1 MSEMGL
7 KLTREEKEMLD
18 GKQGKATRKAMEI
31 ITTLGEIYGAERL
44 IPVSSVQI
52 AGVSYHNLGE
62 AGLEYLSEMAEDG
75 RTRVLTTL
83 NPAGMDLSEWKKHGI
98 SEDFAKNQ
106 QRVIDAYEKMGVIT
120 TCTCTP
126 YLIGNLPHYGE
137 HIAWAESSAV
147 CFSNSVIG
155 ALTNREGGPSAL
167 ASALTGKTAEYGLHL
182 QENRVAQVKYEVKT
196 ELADTDDFGLLG
208 HVIGARTGKTI
219 PYITGIDFATTEQL
233 KSFSASVA
241 TYGGVAI
248 FHMEGI
254 TPNRTTI
261 PEKIEVITR
270 DDLNGA
276 RTELDDEGAEID
288 FISIGCPHASIK
300 EIATI
305 SEMLDGKQV
314 ADGKTVWITTAK
326 PTKDLAIM
334 MGFYDKIEKAGAF
347 LVADA
352 CCAVAPLKGRFT
364 GLMTDSAKACFYA
377 RGKNKFK
384 TEIRTIEECIKEAV
398 S

>member
-1 MSEMGL
+1 MGL
-7 KLTREEKEMLD
+7 ELTKEEKEMLD
-18 GKQGKATRKAMEI
+18 GKHGKATRKAIEI

-98 SEDFAKNQ
+98 SEDFAENQ
-106 QRVIDAYEKMGVIT
+106 QRVVDAFKKMGVIT

-167 ASALTGKTAEYGLHL
+167 ASALTGKTAEYGMHL
-182 QENRVAQVKYEVKT
+182 QKNRVAQVKYEIKT
-196 ELADTDDFGLLG
+196 ELNDNDDYGLLG
-208 HVIGARTGKTI
+208 YVIGVRTGKTI
-219 PYITGIDFATTEQL
+219 PYITGINHATTEQL

-254 TPNRTTI
+254 TPNRTPI
-261 PEKIEVITR
+261 PEKIEVVTR

-288 FISIGCPHASIK
+288 FISVGCPHASIK
-300 EIATI
+300 EIATVA
-305 SEMLDGKQV
+305 EMLDGKQV
-314 ADGKTVWITTAK
+314 TAGKTVWITTAK

-334 MGFYDKIEKAGAF
+334 MGFYDTIEKAGAF

-352 CCAVAPLKGRFT
+352 CCAVAPLEGRFT

-384 TEIRTIEECIKEAV
+384 TEIRSVEECIKEAV

>member
-1 MSEMGL
+1 MVLE
-7 KLTREEKEMLD
+7 LTTEEKEMLK
-18 GKQGKATRKAMEI
+18 GKHGKATRKAMEI
-31 ITTLGEIYGAERL
+31 ITTLGEIYDAKRL

-52 AGVSYHNLGE
+52 AGVSYDNLGE

-75 RTRVLTTL
+75 QTRVLTTL
-83 NPAGMDLSEWKKHGI
+83 NPAGMDMLEWEKHGI
-98 SEDFAKNQ
+98 SPDFAEKQ
-106 QRVIDAYEKMGVIT
+106 QRVVDAFERMGVVT

-147 CFSNSVIG
+147 CFANSVVG
-155 ALTNREGGPSAL
+155 AFTNREGGPSAL
-167 ASALTGKTAEYGLHL
+167 AAALTGRTAEYGLHL
-182 QENRVAQVKYEVKT
+182 EENRKAQVKYEVQA
-196 ELADTDDFGLLG
+196 ELKDTDDFGLLG
-208 HVIGARTGKTI
+208 QIIGNRTGKTI
-219 PYITGIDFATTEQL
+219 PYITGISKASTEEL

-261 PEKIEVITR
+261 PDKTEIVTDE
-270 DDLNGA
+270 DLKAA
-276 RTELDDEGAEID
+276 RTQLDDEGAEID
-288 FISIGCPHASIK
+288 FISVGCPHASIK
-300 EIATI
+300 EIAQI
-305 SEMLDGKQV
+305 AEMLDGKNV
-314 ADGKTVWITTAK
+314 TEGKTVWITTAK
-326 PTKDLAIM
+326 PTKDLAVK
-334 MGFYDKIEKAGAF
+334 MGYYDKIEKSGAF

-352 CCAVAPLKGRFT
+352 CCAVAPLKGRFK

-384 TEIRTIEECIKEAV
+384 TEIRTVEECIKEAI

>member
-1 MSEMGL
+1 MGL
-7 KLTREEKEMLD
+7 KLTKEEKEMLD

-288 FISIGCPHASIK
+288 FISVGCPHASIK

>member
-1 MSEMGL
+1 MGL
-7 KLTREEKEMLD
+7 ILAPEEKEMLE
-18 GKQGKATRKAMEI
+18 GKHGKATRKAMEI
-31 ITTLGEIYGAERL
+31 ITTLGEIYGAKRL
-44 IPVSSVQI
+44 IPVASVQI

-62 AGLEYLSEMAEDG
+62 AGLEYLSEIAEDG
-75 RTRVLTTL
+75 RVRVLTTL
-83 NPAGMDLSEWKKHGI
+83 NPAGMDMLEWKKHGI
-98 SEDFAKNQ
+98 SEDFAVNQ
-106 QRVIDAYEKMGVIT
+106 ERVIDAFERMGVIT

-147 CFSNSVIG
+147 CFANSVIG

-167 ASALTGKTAEYGLHL
+167 ATALTGKTAEYGFHL
-182 QENRVAQVKYEVKT
+182 EENRVARVKYDVQA
-196 ELADTDDFGLLG
+196 ELKDTDDFGLLG
-208 HVIGARTGKTI
+208 QVIGTRTGKTI
-219 PYITGIDFATTEQL
+219 PYITGVEKASTEEL
-233 KSFSASVA
+233 KSFCASVA

-254 TPNRTTI
+254 TPNKTPI
-261 PEKIEVITR
+261 PDKTEVVTD
-270 DDLNGA
+270 DDLRAA
-276 RTELDDEGAEID
+276 RVELDDDGTIID
-288 FISIGCPHASIK
+288 FISVGCPHASIK
-300 EIATI
+300 EIAEI
-305 SEMLDGKQV
+305 AEMLDGKKV

-326 PTKDLAIM
+326 PTKDLAIK
-334 MGFYDKIEKAGAF
+334 MGYYDKIENAGAF

-352 CCAVAPLKGRFT
+352 CCAVAPLKGKFS

-384 TEIRTIEECIKEAV
+384 TEIRTIEQCIKEAI

>member
-1 MSEMGL
+1 MGL
-7 KLTREEKEMLD
+7 ELSQEEKEMLD
-18 GKQGKATRKAMEI
+18 GKQGRATQKAMEI
-31 ITTLGEIYGAERL
+31 ITTLGEIYGAQRL

-62 AGLEYLSEMAEDG
+62 AGLEYLAEMAEDG

-98 SEDFAKNQ
+98 SEDFAINQ
-106 QRVIDAYEKMGVIT
+106 QRVVDAFEKMGVIT

-126 YLIGNLPHYGE
+126 YLIGNLPHFGE

-167 ASALTGKTAEYGLHL
+167 ASALTGRTAEYGLHL
-182 QENRVAQVKYEVKT
+182 QENRIAEVKYEIKT
-196 ELADTDDFGLLG
+196 ELSETDDFGLLG
-208 HVIGARTGKTI
+208 QVIGERTGKTI
-219 PYITGIDFATTEQL
+219 PYITGIKYTTTEEL

-261 PEKIEVITR
+261 PEKTEIVTR
-270 DDLNGA
+270 EDLNKA
-276 RTELDDEGAEID
+276 RDALDDEDAEID
-288 FISIGCPHASIK
+288 FISVGCPHASIK
-300 EIATI
+300 EIAAVA
-305 SEMLDGKQV
+305 ELLDGKKV
-314 ADGKTVWITTAK
+314 TDGKTVWITTAK
-326 PTKDLAIM
+326 PTKDLAIK

-352 CCAVAPLKGRFT
+352 CCAVAPLEGRFT

-384 TEIRTIEECIKEAV
+384 TEIRTVDECIKEAV

>member
-1 MSEMGL
+1 MGL

>member
-7 KLTREEKEMLD
+7 ELTKEEKDMLE

-31 ITTLGEIYGAERL
+31 ITTLGEIYGAKRL

-83 NPAGMDLSEWKKHGI
+83 NPAGMDMEEWKKHGI
-98 SEDFAKNQ
+98 SEDFALNQ
-106 QRVIDAYEKMGVIT
+106 QRVVDAFEKMGVIT

-126 YLIGNLPHYGE
+126 YLIGNLPHFGE

-167 ASALTGKTAEYGLHL
+167 ASALTGRTAEYGLHL
-182 QENRVAQVKYEVKT
+182 QENRVAQVKYEVQT
-196 ELADTDDFGLLG
+196 ELDQTDDFGLLG
-208 HVIGARTGKTI
+208 HVIGERTGKAI
-219 PYITGIDFATTEQL
+219 PYITGISHANTEHL

-261 PEKIEVITR
+261 PEKTEIVTR
-270 DDLNGA
+270 EDLNGA
-276 RTELDDEGAEID
+276 RTILDDIDADID
-288 FISIGCPHASIK
+288 FISVGCPHASIQ

-305 SEMLDGKQV
+305 ADMLDGKQV
-314 ADGKTVWITTAK
+314 TEGKTVWITTAK
-326 PTKDLAIM
+326 PTKDLAM
-334 MGFYDKIEKAGAF
+334 KMGFYDKIEKAGAF

-364 GLMTDSAKACFYA
+364 GLMTDSAKACYYA
-377 RGKNKFK
+377 RGKNNFK
-384 TEIRTIEECIKEAV
+384 TEIRTVEECIKEAV

>member
-1 MSEMGL
+1 MGL
-7 KLTREEKEMLD
+7 ELTSEEKMMLD
-18 GKQGKATRKAMEI
+18 GKHGKATRKAMEI
-31 ITTLGEIYGAERL
+31 ITTLGEIYGAKRL

-62 AGLEYLSEMAEDG
+62 AGLEYLEEMAEDG
-75 RTRVLTTL
+75 RTKVLTTL
-83 NPAGMDLSEWKKHGI
+83 NPAGMDLEEWKKHGI
-98 SEDFAKNQ
+98 SEDFAKKQ
-106 QRVIDAYEKMGVIT
+106 QRVVDIFEKMGVVT

-167 ASALTGKTAEYGLHL
+167 ASSLTGRTAEYGLHL
-182 QENRVAQVKYEVKT
+182 QENRIAEVKYEVQSKLT
-196 ELADTDDFGLLG
+196 KPYDFGLLG
-208 HVIGARTGKTI
+208 YVIGERTGKTI
-219 PYITGIDFATTEQL
+219 PYITGISKATTEDL

-241 TYGGVAI
+241 TYGGVAL

-261 PEKIEVITR
+261 PTKTELVTE
-270 DDLNGA
+270 DDLN
-276 RTELDDEGAEID
+276 RVRIQLDDKEVDID

-300 EIATI
+300 EIGRIA
-305 SEMLDGKQV
+305 EMLDGKKV

-326 PTKDLAIM
+326 PTKDIAM
-334 MGFYDKIEKAGAF
+334 KMGYYDKIEKAGAF

-352 CCAVAPLKGRFT
+352 CCAVAPLKGKFK

-377 RGKNKFK
+377 RGKNNFK
-384 TEIRTIEECIKEAV
+384 TEIRTVEECIQEAI

>member
-1 MSEMGL
+1 MVLE
-7 KLTREEKEMLD
+7 LTPEEREMLD
-18 GKQGKATRKAMEI
+18 GKHGKATRKAMEI
-31 ITTLGEIYGAERL
+31 ITALGEIYGAKRL

-52 AGVSYHNLGE
+52 AGVSYDNLGE

-75 RTRVLTTL
+75 QTMVLTTL
-83 NPAGMDLSEWKKHGI
+83 NPAGMDMLEWKKHGI
-98 SEDFAKNQ
+98 SPDFAEMQ
-106 QRVIDAYEKMGVIT
+106 QRVVDAFEKMGVVT

-147 CFSNSVIG
+147 CFANSVVG
-155 ALTNREGGPSAL
+155 AFTNREGGPSAL
-167 ASALTGKTAEYGLHL
+167 AAALTGRTAEYGLHL
-182 QENRVAQVKYEVKT
+182 EENRMAQVKYEVRADLK
-196 ELADTDDFGLLG
+196 DTDDFGLIG
-208 HVIGARTGKTI
+208 QVIGNRTGKLI
-219 PYITGIDFATTEQL
+219 PYIIGISKASTEEL

-254 TPNRTTI
+254 TPNRTTV
-261 PEKIEVITR
+261 PEKTEIITKS
-270 DDLNGA
+270 DLDAA
-276 RTELDDEGAEID
+276 RAQLDDEGAEID
-288 FISIGCPHASIK
+288 FISVGCPHASIK
-300 EIATI
+300 EIAQVA
-305 SEMLDGKQV
+305 EMLDGKSV
-314 ADGKTVWITTAK
+314 TEGKTVWITTAK
-326 PTKDLAIM
+326 PTKDLAIK
-334 MGFYDKIEKAGAF
+334 MGYYDKIEKAGAF

-352 CCAVAPLKGRFT
+352 CCAVAPLKGRFK

-398 S
+398 R

>member
-1 MSEMGL
+1 MGL
-7 KLTREEKEMLD
+7 KLIAEEKEMLE
-18 GKQGKATRKAMEI
+18 GKHGKATQKAMEI

-44 IPVSSVQI
+44 IPVTSVQI

-75 RTRVLTTL
+75 QARVLTTL
-83 NPAGMDLSEWKKHGI
+83 NPAGMDMLEWKKHGI
-98 SEDFAKNQ
+98 SEDFAENQ
-106 QRVIDAYEKMGVIT
+106 QRVVDAFAKMGVVT

-167 ASALTGKTAEYGLHL
+167 ASALTGKTAEYGFHL
-182 QENRVAQVKYEVKT
+182 DKNRVAQVGYLVES
-196 ELADTDDFGLLG
+196 ELKNTDEFGLLG
-208 HVIGARTGKTI
+208 KVIGDRTGKKI
-219 PYITGIDFATTEQL
+219 PYITGISHSTTDQL
-233 KSFSASVA
+233 MSFCASVA
-241 TYGGVAI
+241 TYGGVAL

-261 PEKIEVITR
+261 PDITETVTKQDLEK
-270 DDLNGA
+270 A
-276 RTELDDEGAEID
+276 RQELDDEDAEID
-288 FISIGCPHASIK
+288 FISVGCPHASIND
-300 EIATI
+300 IAKI
-305 SEMLDGKQV
+305 AEMLDGKKV

-326 PTKDLAIM
+326 PTKDVAIK
-334 MGFYDKIEKAGAF
+334 MGYYDKIERAGAY
-347 LVADA
+347 LVSDA
-352 CCAVAPLKGRFT
+352 CCAVAPLKGRFK

-377 RGKNKFK
+377 RGKNKFDIK
-384 TEIRTIEECIKEAV
+384 IRTVDECIQEALA
-398 S
+398 

>member
-1 MSEMGL
+1 MVLE
-7 KLTREEKEMLD
+7 LTSEEKEMLA
-18 GKQGKATRKAMEI
+18 GKHGKATRKAMEI
-31 ITTLGEIYGAERL
+31 ITTLGDIYGAERL

-62 AGLEYLSEMAEDG
+62 AGLEYLDEMAEDG
-75 RTRVLTTL
+75 RTKVLTTL
-83 NPAGMDLSEWKKHGI
+83 NPAGMDLEEWKKHGI
-98 SEDFAKNQ
+98 SEDFARNQ
-106 QRVIDAYEKMGVIT
+106 QRVVDAFEKMGVIT

-167 ASALTGKTAEYGLHL
+167 ASALTGRTAEYGLHL
-182 QENRVAQVKYEVKT
+182 QKNRMAQVKYEVKT
-196 ELADTDDFGLLG
+196 KLTNTDDFGLLG
-208 HVIGARTGKTI
+208 HVIGERTGKTI
-219 PYITGIDFATTEQL
+219 PYITGIAEATTEEL

-241 TYGGVAI
+241 TYGGVAL
-248 FHMEGI
+248 FHIEGI

-261 PEKIEVITR
+261 PDKTEIVTE
-270 DDLNGA
+270 DDLHKA
-276 RTELDDEGAEID
+276 RIQLDDKEAHID

-300 EIATI
+300 EIGRIA
-305 SEMLDGKQV
+305 EMLDGKKV

-326 PTKDLAIM
+326 PTKDLAIK
-334 MGFYDKIEKAGAF
+334 MGYYEKIESAGAF

-352 CCAVAPLKGRFT
+352 CCAVAPLKNRFS
-364 GLMTDSAKACFYA
+364 GLMTDSAKACYYA
-377 RGKNKFK
+377 RGKNSFK
-384 TEIRTIEECIKEAV
+384 TEIRTLEECIQEAI

>member
-1 MSEMGL
+1 MGL
-7 KLTREEKEMLD
+7 ELTSEEKNMLD
-18 GKQGKATRKAMEI
+18 GKHGRATRKAMEI
-31 ITTLGEIYGAERL
+31 IVTLGEIYGASRL

-83 NPAGMDLSEWKKHGI
+83 NPAGMDLDEWKKHGI
-98 SEDFAKNQ
+98 SEDFAENQ
-106 QRVIDAYEKMGVIT
+106 QRVVDAFSKMGVVT

-126 YLIGNLPHYGE
+126 YLIGNLPHFGE

-147 CFSNSVIG
+147 CFANSVIG

-167 ASALTGKTAEYGLHL
+167 AAALTGRTAEYGLHL
-182 QENRVAQVKYEVKT
+182 QENRNAQVSYKIEASL
-196 ELADTDDFGLLG
+196 ENTDDFGLLG
-208 HVIGARTGKTI
+208 QVIGSKTGKSI
-219 PYITGIDFATTEQL
+219 PYISGVKRATTEEL

-241 TYGGVAI
+241 TYGGVAL

-254 TPNRTTI
+254 TPSRTTI
-261 PEKIEVITR
+261 PDESRTVTQK
-270 DDLNGA
+270 DLELA
-276 RTELDDEGAEID
+276 REELDDEGADID
-288 FISIGCPHASIK
+288 FISVGCPHASIK
-300 EIATI
+300 EIEEIAK
-305 SEMLDGKQV
+305 MLDGRQV
-314 ADGKTVWITTAK
+314 AKGKTVWITTAK
-326 PTKDLAIM
+326 PTKDLAKM
-334 MGFYDKIEKAGAF
+334 MGYYDTIERAGAY

-352 CCAVAPLKGRFT
+352 CCAVAPLKGRFG

-384 TEIRTIEECIKEAV
+384 TEIRTVAECIEEAI

>member
-1 MSEMGL
+1 MEL
-7 KLTREEKEMLD
+7 ELTSGEKQMLD
-18 GKQGKATRKAMEI
+18 GKHGKATRKAMEI
-31 ITTLGEIYGAERL
+31 ITTLGEIYGAKRL

-62 AGLEYLSEMAEDG
+62 AGLEYLDEMAEDG
-75 RTRVLTTL
+75 RARVLTTL
-83 NPAGMDLSEWKKHGI
+83 NPAGMDLDEWKKHGI

-106 QRVIDAYEKMGVIT
+106 QRVVDAFEKMGVVT

-155 ALTNREGGPSAL
+155 AMTNREGGPSAL

-182 QENRVAQVKYEVKT
+182 QENREAQVKYEVQVKLENT
-196 ELADTDDFGLLG
+196 YDFGLLG
-208 HVIGARTGKTI
+208 HVIGERTGKTI
-219 PYITGIDFATTEQL
+219 PYIIGVTKATTEEL

-241 TYGGVAI
+241 TYGGVAL

-261 PEKIEVITR
+261 PDKTEIVTE
-270 DDLNGA
+270 DDLKKA
-276 RTELDDEGAEID
+276 RIQLDDEEADID
-288 FISIGCPHASIK
+288 FISVGCPHASIK
-300 EIATI
+300 EIGRIA
-305 SEMLDGKQV
+305 EMLDGKKV
-314 ADGKTVWITTAK
+314 ADGKTVWITTAR
-326 PTKDLAIM
+326 PTKDLAIK
-334 MGFYDKIEKAGAF
+334 MGYYDTIESAGAF

-352 CCAVAPLKGRFT
+352 CCAVAPLKGKFS

-377 RGKNKFK
+377 RGKNNFK
-384 TEIRTIEECIKEAV
+384 TEIRTVEECIQEAV

>member
-1 MSEMGL
+1 MDISLSIED
-7 KLTREEKEMLD
+7 RDMLD
-18 GKQGKATRKAMEI
+18 GKYGKATKKAMEI
-31 ITTLGEIYGAERL
+31 IVALGEIYGAERL

-75 RTRVLTTL
+75 QARVLTTL
-83 NPAGMDLSEWKKHGI
+83 NPAGMDMDEWKKHGI
-98 SEDFAKNQ
+98 SEDFALNQ
-106 QRVIDAYEKMGVIT
+106 QRVVDSFARMGVVT

-147 CFSNSVIG
+147 CFANSVIG

-182 QENRVAQVKYEVKT
+182 EENRAAEVHYEVQAS
-196 ELADTDDFGLLG
+196 LQSTDDFGLLG
-208 HVIGARTGKTI
+208 YVIGERTGKII
-219 PYITGIDFATTEQL
+219 PLISGVQNATVENL
-233 KSFSASVA
+233 KSFCASVA
-241 TYGGVAI
+241 TYGGVPL

-254 TPNRTTI
+254 TPNRTTEPDRKETVTEEDLI
-261 PEKIEVITR
+261 AAR
-270 DDLNGA
+270 DA
-276 RTELDDEGAEID
+276 LDDEDADID

-300 EIATI
+300 EIGRIA
-305 SEMLDGKQV
+305 ELLDGKRV

-326 PTKDLAIM
+326 PTKDLAAK
-334 MGFYDKIEKAGAF
+334 MGYYDVIEKAGAF
-347 LVADA
+347 LVSDA
-352 CCAVAPLKGRFT
+352 CCAVAPLKGRFK

-377 RGKNKFK
+377 RGKNKFR
-384 TEIRTIEECIKEAV
+384 TEIRTVDECIEEAIT
-398 S
+398 